1 MAKAKK
7 SKASATASKKKAGAK
22 TTGEDIID
30 LESPPPKKK
39 KKGAAEKAAEYFSTT
54 TLKGF
59 TVNPYSRGSKNRFD
73 VVFHDSGVPS
83 KAEEPVI
90 TLDHGGKAL
99 RVEWKLPE
107 KLFTDLQATAQGI
120 NDDSARFNG
129 YGHTQDR
136 MQRAG
141 VHPVERFYRS
151 VPQVLTLNQECTGNP
166 IIKRWDVPTDAF
178 VQCEGGMHRQFNSMY
193 VVTLKVA
200 KDRKTLTSGPKF
212 AGMANFGDVR
222 LSKCKNGGGGGGGI
236 G

>member
-1 MAKAKK
+1 MEDSDADDTTDNKGNKNEPPSTMAKAKK
-7 SKASATASKKKAGAK
+7 SKASATAASKKKAGTK
-22 TTGEDIID
+22 TTGEDIIN

-39 KKGAAEKAAEYFSTT
+39 KKGAAKKVAEYFSTT

-59 TVNPYSRGSKNRFD
+59 MVNSYCRGSKNRFD
-73 VVFHDSGVPS
+73 VVFQDSGVPS

-120 NDDSARFNG
+120 NKDSAQFNG

-136 MQRAG
+136 MQQAG

-151 VPQVLTLNQECTGNP
+151 VPQVLTLDQECTGNP
-166 IIKRWDVPTDAF
+166 RSSSVGTCRWTGLSSARAACIDSSIR
-178 VQCEGGMHRQFNSMY
+178 C
-193 VVTLKVA
+193 
-200 KDRKTLTSGPKF
+200 TS
-212 AGMANFGDVR
+212 
-222 LSKCKNGGGGGGGI
+222 
-236 G
+236 

>member
-1 MAKAKK
+1 M
-7 SKASATASKKKAGAK
+7 
-22 TTGEDIID
+22 
-30 LESPPPKKK
+30 
-39 KKGAAEKAAEYFSTT
+39 
-54 TLKGF
+54 
-59 TVNPYSRGSKNRFD
+59 
-73 VVFHDSGVPS
+73 VFHDSGVPS

-90 TLDHGGKAL
+90 TLDHGGKAPC
-99 RVEWKLPE
+99 VEWKLPE

-120 NDDSARFNG
+120 NEDSARFNG

-151 VPQVLTLNQECTGNP
+151 VPQVLTLDQECTGNP
-166 IIKRWDVPTDAF
+166 IIKRWDMPTDAF

-222 LSKCKNGGGGGGGI
+222 LSKCKNGGGGSGGG
-236 G
+236 GGGGGGGGSGGGRYQAPSLPPPKKVEDEENSNNDDYDDDNESDDE